1 MDYEEGIK
9 LGLDKFEIE
18 DLPNMDTSMIA
29 FILEEHPGSLAFVK
43 KVLELCDTERN
54 KKYDDDRI
62 KKSIEDKYDWLERY
76 VKNSTHEVV

>member
-29 FILEEHPGSLAFVK
+29 FI
-43 KVLELCDTERN
+43 
-54 KKYDDDRI
+54 
-62 KKSIEDKYDWLERY
+62 SICKESIRTKW
-76 VKNSTHEVV
+76 

>member
-43 KVLELCDTERN
+43 KVLEQKAIT
-54 KKYDDDRI
+54 
-62 KKSIEDKYDWLERY
+62 
-76 VKNSTHEVV
+76 